1 MSNFGKYFVRY
12 VGGSFLYGGFR
23 SMAYSSKLRN
33 KEGNRPP
40 FGTQLAGILIGA
52 FMSPVLLP
60 IYIIDDMNFAD
71 QKYVMKKEFEE
82 KFFPYSD
89 YKIHVHPKKKE

>member
-33 KEGNRPP
+33 KEGYRPP
-40 FGTQLAGILIGA
+40 FGTQLAGMLIGA
-52 FMSPVLLP
+52 VLSPVLLP
-60 IYIIDDMNFAD
+60 VYIIDDLNFAD

-82 KFFPYSD
+82 KFFPYND
-89 YKIHVHPKKKE
+89 YKVYVHQKKKD